1 MTTSVIERPEAATAA
16 QAADSR
22 GAMLALARVEA
33 RRLLRHPVT
42 IAGLLLFLG
51 PMVYQWVSGG
61 ANRFP
66 VLHDEDWSK
75 QFIGL
80 LTLGGAALV
89 AANLAA
95 LRAHRHGTAA
105 QYGVLVLPHAW
116 RTGAFLLAVVPFAGI
131 VALLVVVRIGL
142 LALLPS
148 AAGRPNPAELAVYPA
163 VVLLLGALGVLL
175 ARVLR
180 TAVLAPLVLLGIVV
194 FTFIGVLGSV
204 PGSRYLAWLMP
215 VSVEEPLMPYPI
227 DMMERPAGR
236 HLAYLA
242 GLIVVLVAAALAVTG
257 ARGRRLTLAGAA
269 GLAVAVLAG
278 SAQYLPVSDA
288 VKKASLDAVERPAG
302 MQTCRTIDQ
311 VTYCA
316 FDDFAPWIDGWDTVV
331 RGVLRGVPE
340 QEARK
345 PLAVRQR
352 VSTDDNRSNGFVSGP
367 EDRAKVAEVWKRV
380 DDAAGTPNA
389 VTVGTRWGEG
399 EDEAGFAGRVA
410 FEVVA
415 RKGPGVDGVICGT
428 RGVLVGWLAGQAT
441 PLAAEGLRE
450 IDASSTGGVWFF
462 DRSFNTF
469 ISVSDREMAVAKA
482 LLKRPAAEVAE
493 TVKRSWVELSAA
505 GTPTERAG
513 ELFGVPVPPQ
523 EPEGERSVCME

>member
-1 MTTSVIERPEAATAA
+1 VSTTVIERPESATAA
-16 QAADSR
+16 EAADPR

-42 IAGLLLFLG
+42 IVGVLLFLA
-51 PMVYQWVSGG
+51 PMVYEWVSGG
-61 ANRFP
+61 ANRYP

-95 LRAHRHGTAA
+95 LRAHRHRTTA
-105 QYGVLVLPHAW
+105 QYGVLVLPDPW
-116 RTGAFLLAVVPFAGI
+116 RTAGFLLAVVPFAGVVAVL
-131 VALLVVVRIGL
+131 VALRVGL
-142 LALLPS
+142 LAALPG
-148 AAGRPNPAELAVYPA
+148 AVGRPNPYELALFPA

-175 ARVLR
+175 ARVFR
-180 TAVLAPLVLLGIVV
+180 TTVVPPLVLLGLVV
-194 FTFIGVLGSV
+194 ATFGGVMASV
-204 PGSRYLAWLMP
+204 PGSRYLRWLLP
-215 VSVEEPLMPYPI
+215 VSVEEPLMPLPA
-227 DMMERPAGR
+227 DLMTRPAGR
-236 HLAYLA
+236 HLAYVA
-242 GLIVVLVAAALAVTG
+242 GLLVVLVVAALAVTG

-269 GLAVAVLAG
+269 GLAIAVLAG

-288 VKKASLDAVERPAG
+288 VEKARVGAVASPAG
-302 MQTCRTIDQ
+302 MQTCRTVDQ

-352 VSTDDNRSNGFVSGP
+352 VSTDDARANGFVSTP
-367 EDRAKVAEVWKRV
+367 EDRAVVAEAWRRI
-380 DDAAGTPNA
+380 DEAAGTPNS
-389 VTVGTRWGEG
+389 VTIGTHWGEG
-399 EDEAGFAGRVA
+399 SDEVGFAGRVA

-415 RKGPGVDGVICGT
+415 RKGPGADGVICGT
-428 RGVLVGWLAGQAT
+428 QGVLVGWLAGQAT
-441 PLAAEGLRE
+441 PLAAAGLRE
-450 IDASSTGGVWFF
+450 IDASSTGGVSFF
-462 DRSFNTF
+462 DRGFNAFLT
-469 ISVSDREMAVAKA
+469 VDDREMAVVLA

-493 TVKRSWVELSAA
+493 TVKRSWAELSAA
-505 GTPTERAG
+505 DTPTERAG
-513 ELFGVPVPPQ
+513 EIFGVPVPPAPPV
-523 EPEGERSVCME
+523 EERSACMA

>member
-1 MTTSVIERPEAATAA
+1 MSTSVIERPEATTAA
-16 QAADSR
+16 QAADPR
-22 GAMLALARVEA
+22 GAMLALARVES

-42 IAGLLLFLG
+42 IVGLLLFLA
-51 PMVYQWVSGG
+51 PMVYQWASGG

-95 LRAHRHGTAA
+95 LRAHRHGTTA
-105 QYGVLVLPHAW
+105 QYGVLVLPDAW
-116 RTGAFLLAVVPFAGI
+116 RTGAFLLAVVPFAGV

-142 LALLPS
+142 LALLPG
-148 AAGRPNPAELAVYPA
+148 AAGSPNPAELAAFPA
-163 VVLLLGALGVLL
+163 MVLLLGALGVLL
-175 ARVLR
+175 ARVIR
-180 TAVLAPLVLLGIVV
+180 TAVVAPLVLLGLVV
-194 FTFIGVLGSV
+194 FTFAGVLRPV
-204 PGSRYLAWLMP
+204 AAMRYLPWLMP

-227 DMMERPAGR
+227 DMMARPAGR

-242 GLIVVLVAAALAVTG
+242 GLVVIVVVAALAVTG

-278 SAQYLPVSDA
+278 SAQYLPASDA
-288 VKKASLDAVERPAG
+288 VKKSRVEAVERPAG

-331 RGVLRGVPE
+331 RGVLRAVPD
-340 QEARK
+340 QEARR

-352 VSTDDNRSNGFVSGP
+352 VSTEDTRADGFVSGP
-367 EDRAKVAEVWKRV
+367 EDRAAAAEAWRRI

-389 VTVGTRWGEG
+389 RAGRTRRGGGGGEI
-399 EDEAGFAGRVA
+399 GFAGGVGARVGA
-410 FEVVA
+410 
-415 RKGPGVDGVICGT
+415 
-428 RGVLVGWLAGQAT
+428 
-441 PLAAEGLRE
+441 
-450 IDASSTGGVWFF
+450 
-462 DRSFNTF
+462 
-469 ISVSDREMAVAKA
+469 
-482 LLKRPAAEVAE
+482 
-493 TVKRSWVELSAA
+493 
-505 GTPTERAG
+505 
-513 ELFGVPVPPQ
+513 
-523 EPEGERSVCME
+523 